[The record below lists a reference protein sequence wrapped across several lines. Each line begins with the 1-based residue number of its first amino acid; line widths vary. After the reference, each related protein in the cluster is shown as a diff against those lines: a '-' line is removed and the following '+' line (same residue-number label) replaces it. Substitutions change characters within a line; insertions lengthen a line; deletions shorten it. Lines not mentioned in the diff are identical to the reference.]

1 MAATGLALDYASRSP
16 AARIVTQKSL
26 IRRIGYVSRPVH
38 GLALA
43 EIARIVSVCRARNA
57 AANVCGVLL
66 FTGLEFA
73 QVLEGPSDAIATV
86 WQKICTDA
94 RHRDL
99 VTLFDEHASTMWFGD
114 WRVGF
119 PSDVATVTQ
128 IAAWRTRTPADGNEK
143 RRAEVRT
150 LLATV
155 DAI

>member
-16 AARIVTQKSL
+16 AARILTQKPL

-43 EIARIVSVCRARNA
+43 EIARIVSVCRSRNT

-66 FTGLEFA
+66 FTGLDFA
-73 QVLEGPSDAIATV
+73 QLLEGPSDAVATV
-86 WQKICTDA
+86 WQNICADN

-99 VTLFDEHASTMWFGD
+99 VTLFDEHAPTMWFGD

-119 PSDVATVTQ
+119 PSDAATASQ
-128 IAAWRTRTPADGNEK
+128 IAANGSP
-143 RRAEVRT
+143 
-150 LLATV
+150 
-155 DAI
+155 

>member
-1 MAATGLALDYASRSP
+1 M
-16 AARIVTQKSL
+16 
-26 IRRIGYVSRPVH
+26 IRRIGYVSRPAP
-38 GLALA
+38 GLALV

-73 QVLEGPSDAIATV
+73 QVIEGPSDAIATV
-86 WQKICTDA
+86 RQKICADA

-99 VTLFDEHASTMWFGD
+99 VTLFDEHVPTMWFGD

-119 PSDVATVTQ
+119 PSDVATVNQ
-128 IAAWRTRTPADGNEK
+128 IAAWRTRTPADWDEN
-143 RRAEVRT
+143 RRTEVRT
-150 LLATV
+150 LLASV